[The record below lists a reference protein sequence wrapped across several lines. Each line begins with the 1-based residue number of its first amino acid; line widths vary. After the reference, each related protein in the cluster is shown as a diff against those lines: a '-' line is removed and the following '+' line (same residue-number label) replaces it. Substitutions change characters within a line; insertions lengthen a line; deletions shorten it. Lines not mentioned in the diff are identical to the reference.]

1 MFEEMKIIS
10 SDEQKRIKKGCL
22 KRDALSANISIVE
35 TPRDPK
41 ELKWNEIELS
51 YKDMERLAKELE
63 GEQERD
69 KRSYYVNDDT
79 IDEIIKEHED
89 EFKILKN
96 HIREKNEQETN
107 R

>member
-10 SDEQKRIKKGCL
+10 SDEYKRIKKGCL
-22 KRDALSANISIVE
+22 KMDTLSANISIVE

-63 GEQERD
+63 D
-69 KRSYYVNDDT
+69 
-79 IDEIIKEHED
+79 
-89 EFKILKN
+89 
-96 HIREKNEQETN
+96 EQETN